1 MSKVALKRIENFE
14 KSRALASRARDL
26 IPGGA
31 HTYSKGADQFPLN
44 SPGFIE
50 RADGC
55 RVVDVDGNEFVDWG
69 MGLRSVVLGYS
80 YPRVIEA
87 VQREIA
93 KGPNFLL
100 PSPVEVELAE
110 LLTRLVPS
118 AEMVKFAKNGSNVT
132 TAAIRLA
139 RAYTGRSYIALC
151 KEHPFFSFDDWF
163 IGTTPPNSGI
173 PEEAYHHSLTF
184 HYNDIESLEALFRE
198 YPGQIAGVI
207 MEPVTLDE
215 PKDNFLE
222 KVRALTE
229 QHGSLLIFDEMI
241 SGFRWHL
248 QGAQAYFNVIPDMST
263 FGKAIGNGFSVSV
276 LAGRRDVMEL
286 GGIYHD
292 KPRVFLLSTTH
303 GAETHSLAACVATI
317 REIEEKNVIDHIWKI
332 GKAFQ
337 DGFNDLAHE
346 MGLGDYVSC
355 IGYPCNAAIITKDR
369 DGKVSLPLRTLFM
382 QEMTAQGVL
391 IPSVVVSYAHT
402 EAEVE
407 LTLEAARETFNVY
420 GRALDE
426 GIDKFLVGPPVK
438 PVFRRFN

>member
-1 MSKVALKRIENFE
+1 MSKAVMKRIDNFQ
-14 KSRALASRARDL
+14 KSRALASRAAEL

-31 HTYSKGADQFPLN
+31 HTYSKGADQFPFN

-55 RVVDVDGNEFVDWG
+55 RVIDVDGNEYVDWG
-69 MGLRSVVLGYS
+69 MGLRSVILGYS

-87 VQREIA
+87 VEREIA

-110 LLTRLVPS
+110 LITRIVPS

-139 RAYTGRSYIALC
+139 RAFTGRQYVALC
-151 KEHPFFSFDDWF
+151 REHPFFSFDDWF

-173 PEEAYHHSLTF
+173 PEESYKHSLTF
-184 HYNDIESLEALFRE
+184 HYNDLPSLENLFRE
-198 YPGQIAGVI
+198 YPDQIAAVI

-215 PKDNFLE
+215 PKDDFLA
-222 KVRALTE
+222 KVRELTHR
-229 QHGSLLIFDEMI
+229 HGTLLIFDEMI

-286 GGIYHD
+286 GGINHD

-303 GAETHSLAACVATI
+303 GAETHSLAACIATI
-317 REIEEKNVIDHIWKI
+317 QEIEEKDVIGHIWKT

-337 DGFNDLAHE
+337 DGFNDLASE
-346 MGLGDYVSC
+346 MGLADYIRCV
-355 IGYPCNAAIITKDR
+355 GYPCNAAIITKDR
-369 DGKVSLPLRTLFM
+369 AGQVSFPLRTLFL
-382 QEMTAQGVL
+382 QEMTAQGIL
-391 IPSVVVSYAHT
+391 IPSVVVSFAHGQS
-402 EAEVE
+402 EVD
-407 LTLEAARETFNVY
+407 LTLEAAREAFDVY
-420 GRALDE
+420 ARALDE
-426 GIDKFLVGPPVK
+426 GTDKYLVGPAVK
-438 PVFRRFN
+438 PVFRKYN